1 MEKISIARRRLEK
14 KKAAV
19 YVKNKPDDP
28 PSEMNWSP
36 SEASYTP
43 PEASYTP
50 PEANWSPSEASCSSP
65 KASCSPSA
73 VSNPSSMESS
83 PPPELSNKS
92 QQADKEAL
100 QTPPVYSL
108 DSLLSF
114 INEEGGLLE
123 LSKKQF
129 SLEIVSG
136 VEKPIKML
144 VSIQPLSGNSNSPYK
159 RTNYEEGYY
168 LTPEEA
174 AQTLKVSKNTIYRQ
188 LKEGSLRGLK
198 IGCRWRVL
206 LSPQGKT
213 EGSERGNG

>member
-19 YVKNKPDDP
+19 YVKNKPDDF
-28 PSEMNWSP
+28 PSERSWSP

-43 PEASYTP
+43 PEASYIPPMTNCEPMEVNDIQSRENSLP
-50 PEANWSPSEASCSSP
+50 PEIGNKLQQTDNSEA
-65 KASCSPSA
+65 
-73 VSNPSSMESS
+73 V
-83 PPPELSNKS
+83 
-92 QQADKEAL
+92 
-100 QTPPVYSL
+100 QTSPVYSL

-144 VSIQPLSGNSNSPYK
+144 VSIQPLNGNINSQNG
-159 RTNYEEGYY
+159 TINNEEGYF
-168 LTPEEA
+168 TPEEA